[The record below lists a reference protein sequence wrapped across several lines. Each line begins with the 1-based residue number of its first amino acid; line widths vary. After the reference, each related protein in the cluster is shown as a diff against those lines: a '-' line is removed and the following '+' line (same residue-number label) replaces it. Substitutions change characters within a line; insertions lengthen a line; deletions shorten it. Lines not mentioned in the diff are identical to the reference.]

1 MKRISTSQTHKA
13 FGIHLCQGVI
23 FDTFLTEMPLVR
35 LPYASITS
43 GTSVYYWYC
52 SFTGKE
58 RDEETG
64 YGYFGARYMDHEL
77 MTMWLSVDPMADKYP
92 SISPYAYCAWNPVKL
107 VDPDGR
113 EFGKTYDKITGEMIH
128 DDHINDGKVYLGTKR
143 DGSDREY
150 LTQENC
156 IIDMSDAFDKQLEET
171 RDYFQ
176 QSAKAYD
183 EKPSSDMFTCFT
195 GKVHKLENFRKL
207 VTDGAEFDLK
217 AKGVF
222 SESNLSKNDGK
233 GYAFCHGK
241 LLRYDD
247 FGNYN
252 YGVAAKAY
260 GLPEFVA
267 TAGAGVN
274 QLVKGIQEKT
284 PVFLNNVRGLGDDP
298 RDTEM
303 IHQGYNHKF

>member
-1 MKRISTSQTHKA
+1 MNQPEHKTDVYNSPISWS
-13 FGIHLCQGVI
+13 F
-23 FDTFLTEMPLVR
+23 PLS
-35 LPYASITS
+35 ASN
-43 GTSVYYWYC
+43 
-52 SFTGKE
+52 GKE
-58 RDEETG
+58 KD
-64 YGYFGARYMDHEL
+64 YGSGFHYYGARYYWSEL
-77 MTMWLSVDPMADKYP
+77 LTGWLSVDPLTDKYP
-92 SISPYAYCAWNPVKL
+92 DISPYAYCMWNPVKL

-113 EFGKTYDKITGEMIH
+113 EFGKTYDKITGDLIH

-150 LTQENC
+150 LTQEHC
-156 IIDMSDAFDKQLEET
+156 IKDMSAAFDKQLEET
-171 RDYFQ
+171 RDFFQ
-176 QSAKAYD
+176 KSAKTYD
-183 EKPSSDMFTCFT
+183 KKSSSDMFTYFT
-195 GKVHKLENFRKL
+195 NKAHKIVNFRNL
-207 VTDGAEFDLK
+207 VTDGADFDLK

-222 SESNLSKNDGK
+222 SESNLSENGGE
-233 GYAFCHGK
+233 GYAFYHGK

-274 QLVKGIQEKT
+274 QLVKGIQGKT

>member
-1 MKRISTSQTHKA
+1 
-13 FGIHLCQGVI
+13 
-23 FDTFLTEMPLVR
+23 
-35 LPYASITS
+35 
-43 GTSVYYWYC
+43 
-52 SFTGKE
+52 
-58 RDEETG
+58 
-64 YGYFGARYMDHEL
+64 

-92 SISPYAYCAWNPVKL
+92 GISPYAYCAWNPVKL

-156 IIDMSDAFDKQLEET
+156 IKDMSDAFDKQLKET
-171 RDYFQ
+171 RDFFQ

-183 EKPSSDMFTCFT
+183 EKPSSDMFTYYT

-207 VTDGAEFDLK
+207 VTDGADFDIK
-217 AKGVF
+217 AKDVF
-222 SESNLSKNDGK
+222 TKSNLSENGGK
-233 GYAFCHGK
+233 GYAFYHGK
-241 LLRYDD
+241 LFRYDD

-260 GLPEFVA
+260 GLPEIVA
-267 TAGAGVN
+267 TVGAGVN
-274 QLVKGIQEKT
+274 QLWKGIQGKS
-284 PVFLNNVRGLGDDP
+284 PVDYKNVRGLGDDL

-303 IHQGYNHKF
+303 IRQGYNHRF